1 MLRKKLDFCT
11 ANTSACKYVVEQMK
25 MCHCQRV
32 IKAYLEWTH
41 VSDISIKNE
50 NKNHICVCLFNFK
63 NLFFEGNLRYL
74 KVLVFWSFLPIFM
87 ICTSYKASVALL
99 HQIDLCQ
106 QLLNS
111 NDSFV
116 FLTTYVLY
124 IVFIYLCTPIFFT
137 RICHLNLNVSTY
149 QYHAKHLATT
159 IQRGRKSYLQKRPYS
174 HIYLCS
180 TNINR

>member
-1 MLRKKLDFCT
+1 
-11 ANTSACKYVVEQMK
+11 MK

-32 IKAYLEWTH
+32 IKAYLVDTCQRY
-41 VSDISIKNE
+41 ISIKNK

-63 NLFFEGNLRYL
+63 NLFFEGNLRDSRYTF
-74 KVLVFWSFLPIFM
+74 KYQFFWSFLPIFM

-124 IVFIYLCTPIFFT
+124 IVFIYLCTLIFFT
-137 RICHLNLNVSTY
+137 RICHLKLNLSITDIMQNTWPQQFKEVAKATY
-149 QYHAKHLATT
+149 K
-159 IQRGRKSYLQKRPYS
+159 KRPYS
-174 HIYLCS
+174 HSQI
-180 TNINR
+180 